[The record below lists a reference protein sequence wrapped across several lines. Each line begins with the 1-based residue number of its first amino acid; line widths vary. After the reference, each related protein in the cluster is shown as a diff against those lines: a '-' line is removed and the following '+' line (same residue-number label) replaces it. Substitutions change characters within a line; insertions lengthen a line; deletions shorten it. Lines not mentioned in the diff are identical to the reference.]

1 MKKLLIIFLVM
12 NLFVFNVAAADFID
26 GFEDIPLIEGF
37 RQLDNQGF
45 SFGNEESGYTEVIL
59 ETKKNK
65 TFGDVIRFYTEILP
79 KLGWNLKSQGKT
91 NLIFIRD
98 NNTLEIS
105 RQKIK
110 PLKISISLKSE
121 N

>member
-1 MKKLLIIFLVM
+1 MKKLLIIFVM
-12 NLFVFNVAAADFID
+12 VNLFIFGAAAADFID

-45 SFGNEESGYTEVIL
+45 SFGNEESGYTEVVL
-59 ETKKNK
+59 EAKKHK
-65 TFGDVIRFYTEILP
+65 TFDDVSEFYAEILP

-91 NLIFIRD
+91 NLIFMRD
-98 NNTLEIS
+98 DNTLEIS